1 MTIYFV
7 TFIFVSILLY
17 VMDIMRKKNKFLA
30 LPFAVVALLTVSTL
44 SGLRDPEVGYDFF
57 FYCAWHF
64 KLAASIDSLG
74 DFIERIGGGEWA
86 YSTLVY
92 ATAAFSNSYHVIMF
106 VLTFFTAGMAL
117 LAAIR
122 SSDKV
127 PTFLSF
133 AFFLLFIYVTSF
145 NLIRQSLAVSSVWL
159 AYTCYKGRGGGLLFW
174 ILAVLSFGFHKSSAV
189 AILTIWIAN
198 YFSYCKNLKR
208 MSWIVAIAAISG
220 ALSLQILIEYLAQ
233 IIPMFEKYLVYV
245 SGDVKAGWAHP
256 VVNKS
261 YILFSF
267 ACMAVSLFA
276 LHTKMINHKSFFV
289 CLVLIAA
296 LACGTSF
303 GRFTVSATRI
313 CLFFIP
319 LLCVKMAEVFRSNA
333 GNMSKETRVLC
344 QIVLVLAFVAFF
356 VNDLRVGDYLHY
368 SSRILSV

>member
-1 MTIYFV
+1 
-7 TFIFVSILLY
+7 
-17 VMDIMRKKNKFLA
+17 
-30 LPFAVVALLTVSTL
+30 
-44 SGLRDPEVGYDFF
+44 
-57 FYCAWHF
+57 
-64 KLAASIDSLG
+64 
-74 DFIERIGGGEWA
+74 
-86 YSTLVY
+86 
-92 ATAAFSNSYHVIMF
+92 
-106 VLTFFTAGMAL
+106 
-117 LAAIR
+117 
-122 SSDKV
+122 
-127 PTFLSF
+127 
-133 AFFLLFIYVTSF
+133 
-145 NLIRQSLAVSSVWL
+145 
-159 AYTCYKGRGGGLLFW
+159 
-174 ILAVLSFGFHKSSAV
+174 
-189 AILTIWIAN
+189 
-198 YFSYCKNLKR
+198 
-208 MSWIVAIAAISG
+208 
-220 ALSLQILIEYLAQ
+220 
-233 IIPMFEKYLVYV
+233 MFEKYLVYV